1 MLEQGAVSRAV
12 HLPGPG
18 PWYDSQ
24 SGALMK
30 PNKSGALKLPVTMDN
45 VPSFL
50 RGGYILPF
58 RVGAPVLHLS
68 SAISGWKATCR
79 FQSL

>member
-1 MLEQGAVSRAV
+1 MVCPNVQAAPVLEQGAVSRAV

-58 RVGAPVLHLS
+58 RVVHLFC
-68 SAISGWKATCR
+68 T
-79 FQSL
+79 